1 MNVGNGTLSAR
12 TPVKYYGGE
21 LSPPLRV
28 GWRRLAVAAPVAK
41 VNCQRI
47 FVPLRQQILSSMKVK
62 VTKKQVEKIVND
74 PEQAVKAGIKV
85 GDPWWVIVL
94 KAIAYIIGL
103 ILGGVATTS
112 CALAMGI
119 F

>member
-1 MNVGNGTLSAR
+1 M
-12 TPVKYYGGE
+12 
-21 LSPPLRV
+21 
-28 GWRRLAVAAPVAK
+28 AK
-41 VNCQRI
+41 VNCQGN
-47 FVPLRQQILSSMKVK
+47 FVPLQQQNLSKMKVK
-62 VTKKQVEKIVND
+62 VTKEQVEKIVND
-74 PEQAVKAGIKV
+74 PEEAVKAGIKV

-103 ILGGVATTS
+103 ILGGAATTS

>member
-1 MNVGNGTLSAR
+1 MAR
-12 TPVKYYGGE
+12 
-21 LSPPLRV
+21 
-28 GWRRLAVAAPVAK
+28 
-41 VNCQRI
+41 VNCHGN
-47 FVPLRQQILSSMKVK
+47 FVPLHQQNLNNMKIK
-62 VTKKQVEKIVND
+62 VTKEQVEKIVND

>member
-1 MNVGNGTLSAR
+1 MNYHPPAR
-12 TPVKYYGGE
+12 KFFFGGE
-21 LSPPLRV
+21 RSLASLAREEMQGLPCISPVSPTNSQ
-28 GWRRLAVAAPVAK
+28 WD
-41 VNCQRI
+41 
-47 FVPLRQQILSSMKVK
+47 FVHLQPQNINIMKVK
-62 VTKKQVEKIVND
+62 VTDEQVKKIVNN
-74 PEQAVKAGIKV
+74 PEEAVKAGIKV

-112 CALAMGI
+112 CAFAMGI

>member
-1 MNVGNGTLSAR
+1 M
-12 TPVKYYGGE
+12 
-21 LSPPLRV
+21 
-28 GWRRLAVAAPVAK
+28 AK
-41 VNCQRI
+41 VNCQGN
-47 FVPLRQQILSSMKVK
+47 FVPLQQQILSNMKIK
-62 VTKKQVEKIVND
+62 VTKEQVEKIVND

>member
-1 MNVGNGTLSAR
+1 M
-12 TPVKYYGGE
+12 
-21 LSPPLRV
+21 
-28 GWRRLAVAAPVAK
+28 AK
-41 VNCQRI
+41 VNCHGK
-47 FVPLRQQILSSMKVK
+47 FVSLHQQKRNEMKVK
-62 VTKKQVEKIVND
+62 VTKEQVEKIVND
-74 PEQAVKAGIKV
+74 PEEAVKAGIKI

-112 CALAMGI
+112 CAYAMGI

>member
-1 MNVGNGTLSAR
+1 MNYHPRSAAGSDGL
-12 TPVKYYGGE
+12 PS
-21 LSPPLRV
+21 LP
-28 GWRRLAVAAPVAK
+28 PVAK
-41 VNCQRI
+41 VNYQGNL
-47 FVPLRQQILSSMKVK
+47 VPLQQQNLNIMKIK
-62 VTKKQVEKIVND
+62 VTKEQVEKIVND

-112 CALAMGI
+112 CALAIGV